1 MTYFCI
7 SCTSHW
13 SEVWEERNKCLVYL
27 KLSSLYEEGE
37 EGRTDWEMPNTCL
50 LPPLPCHL
58 PSPVT
63 RPPSPVPQILNS
75 KVYICVRPVHCLS
88 GWAPCC
94 APWRTQ
100 VKSYS
105 DRERLPGGPWS
116 SRERVGLGN
125 GSPSVNGPHWTWF
138 FSFMEPEGCFREPK
152 FPFSLENRGVSEDS
166 FVQFVWEV

>member
-1 MTYFCI
+1 M
-7 SCTSHW
+7 
-13 SEVWEERNKCLVYL
+13 WEERNKCLVYL

-37 EGRTDWEMPNTCL
+37 EGRTDWEMPNTRL

-58 PSPVT
+58 PSPVP
-63 RPPSPVPQILNS
+63 RPPDTKFKSRYLCPALSLSPAGLRAVLRGERKSNPIL
-75 KVYICVRPVHCLS
+75 I
-88 GWAPCC
+88 
-94 APWRTQ
+94 
-100 VKSYS
+100 VK
-105 DRERLPGGPWS
+105 RHQGGPRS

-138 FSFMEPEGCFREPK
+138 FSFMEQEGCFREPK